1 MLWRLSRGL
10 LDLAGSTAFLFSVML
25 LRKILFFIDE
35 FFDEVDKQLE
45 LLAKAKECADLAK
58 SAAPK
63 LMLPN
68 KWAILASHQLVGA
81 TANAAVRTSRNLERT
96 EEERSKARSDLVN
109 LRQQLKDLRKDVEI
123 FRNLPPFE

>member
-1 MLWRLSRGL
+1 
-10 LDLAGSTAFLFSVML
+10 ML